1 MSGSGDHGD
10 HGHPHPHRHAHG
22 QFEHSH
28 DDGAVPHSHVD
39 PDEILSGRE
48 IVDDYAAIHG
58 PTVGDRVRLGDTGLV
73 IEIEYDAQERGNEF
87 LAGFGKTARDGLLL
101 KAAAVRDTCDVVISN
116 VVIIDA
122 TCRIGKASIGIREG
136 RISGIGR
143 AGNPDM
149 QDDVDVVIGT
159 GTTIIS
165 GEGMIATAGAIDTHV
180 HLLSPRIM
188 EASLAAGVTSII
200 GQEFGP
206 VWGVGVNSPWALRHA
221 FNSFD
226 QWPVNIGFLGRGS
239 SSNDAPLVEAL
250 VEGGA
255 CGFKVHEDMGAHTR
269 ALDTALNV
277 AEQFDVQ
284 VALHTDGLNE
294 CLSVEDTLKVLD
306 GRTIHAFHIEGCG
319 GGHVPNVLK
328 LAGVAN
334 VIGSSTNPTLPF
346 GRDALDEHYEMI
358 FSAHGLN
365 HHSHS
370 DHAMVTDR
378 IRGGTMGAEGVLHDL
393 GVIGITSSDAQGMGR
408 AGETIRRTFQLAAK
422 NKQDL
427 RVEATV
433 HDNDRVRQYMAKLTI
448 NPAIAH
454 GLSHEIGSLDI
465 GKLAD
470 IVLWRPDHFGAK
482 PQLVLKAGFPAYG
495 VTGDPNA
502 TTDSCE
508 PLVLGPQFGS
518 FGATAADLSV
528 AFVSQ
533 AALDAGDDHM
543 TTRRRRVAVKGTRN
557 IGPANLVHN
566 SRLGK
571 VDVDSKTG
579 RVSLDGESVYSEPS
593 QSVTLSRLYFL

>member
-1 MSGSGDHGD
+1 MSQHTHGE
-10 HGHPHPHRHAHG
+10 
-22 QFEHSH
+22 FEHSH
-28 DDGAVPHSHVD
+28 EHGGVPHSHTH
-39 PDEILSGRE
+39 PDEILP
-48 IVDDYAAIHG
+48 DDYAAIHG

-73 IEIEYDAQERGNEF
+73 IQIEYDAQERGNEF

-101 KAAAVRDTCDVVISN
+101 KAAAVKATCDVVISN
-116 VVIIDA
+116 VVVIDA
-122 TCRIGKASIGIREG
+122 TCRIGKVSIGIREG
-136 RISGIGR
+136 RICGVGR

-149 QDDVDVVIGT
+149 QDDVDIVVGT

-165 GEGMIATAGAIDTHV
+165 GEGLIATAGAIDTHV

-188 EASLAAGVTSII
+188 EASLAAGVTTII

-239 SSNDAPLVEAL
+239 SSDEAPLIEAL

-255 CGFKVHEDMGAHTR
+255 AGFKVHEDMGAHTR

-277 AEQFDVQ
+277 AERFDVQ

-294 CLSVEDTLKVLD
+294 CLSVEDTLSVLA

-328 LAGVAN
+328 LAGVPN

-370 DHAMVTDR
+370 DHHMVNDR

-408 AGETIRRTFQLAAK
+408 AGETVRRTFQLAAK
-422 NKQDL
+422 NKRDL
-427 RVEATV
+427 GHGATA

-454 GLSHEIGSLDI
+454 GLSHEIGSLDV

-482 PQLVLKAGFPAYG
+482 PQLVLKSGFPAYG

-533 AALDAGDDHM
+533 AAVDAGDDHM
-543 TTRRRRVAVKGTRN
+543 TTRRRRVAVKGTRD
-557 IGPANLVHN
+557 IGPANMMLN
-566 SRLGK
+566 DRLGN
-571 VDVDSKTG
+571 VDVDPATG
-579 RVSLDGESVYSEPS
+579 MVTLDGETVYSEPS
-593 QSVTLSRLYFL
+593 DSVPLSRLYFL

>member
-1 MSGSGDHGD
+1 MSDHS
-10 HGHPHPHRHAHG
+10 HPHPHPH
-22 QFEHSH
+22 QHSH
-28 DDGAVPHSHVD
+28 GGVEHRHDDFEGGAVPHSHEH
-39 PDEILSGRE
+39 PDEILPN
-48 IVDDYAAIHG
+48 DYAAIHG
-58 PTVGDRVRLGDTGLV
+58 PTVGDRVRLGDTRLV
-73 IEIEYDAQERGNEF
+73 VQIEYDAQQRGDEF

-101 KAAAVRDTCDVVISN
+101 KAAAVRDTCDLVISN

-122 TCRIGKASIGIREG
+122 MHRIGKASIGIRDG

-149 QDDVDVVIGT
+149 LDGVDVVVGT
-159 GTTIIS
+159 GTAIVS

-188 EASLAAGVTSII
+188 EASLASGVTTII

-206 VWGVGVNSPWALRHA
+206 LWGVGVNSPWALRHA
-221 FNSFD
+221 FNAFD

-239 SSNDAPLVEAL
+239 SSDPAPLVEAL
-250 VEGGA
+250 VEGGV

-269 ALDTALNV
+269 ALDMALRV
-277 AEQFDVQ
+277 AEDHDVQ

-294 CLSVEDTLKVLD
+294 CLSVEDTLSVLD

-358 FSAHGLN
+358 FACHGLN

-370 DHAMVTDR
+370 DGEMVNDR
-378 IRGGTMGAEGVLHDL
+378 IRNGTMGAEGVLHDL

-408 AGETIRRTFQLAAK
+408 AGETVRRTFQLAAK
-422 NKQDL
+422 MKQDL
-427 RVEATV
+427 DDGPTW
-433 HDNDRVRQYMAKLTI
+433 HDNERVRRYIAKLTI

-454 GLSHEIGSLDI
+454 GLSHEIGSI
-465 GKLAD
+465 EVGKLAD

-533 AALDAGDDHM
+533 AAVDAGDDHM
-543 TTRRRRVAVKGTRN
+543 TTRRNRVAVRNTRG
-557 IGPANLVHN
+557 IGPADLIHN
-566 SRLGK
+566 ARLGH
-571 VDVDSKTG
+571 VDVDSRTG
-579 RVSLDGESVYSEPS
+579 
-593 QSVTLSRLYFL
+593 SVTFEGAVVYADPADSVSLSRLYFL

>member
-1 MSGSGDHGD
+1 MTGHQHADDHD
-10 HGHPHPHRHAHG
+10 VSRHLY
-22 QFEHSH
+22 
-28 DDGAVPHSHVD
+28 
-39 PDEILSGRE
+39 PDEILPA
-48 IVDDYAAIHG
+48 DYAAIHG

-73 IEIEYDAQERGNEF
+73 VQVEHDAQLRGNEF

-101 KAAAVRDTCDVVISN
+101 QAAAVRDTCDLVISN
-116 VVIIDA
+116 VLLVDA
-122 TCRIGKASIGIREG
+122 IHPIGKVSIGIREG
-136 RISGIGR
+136 RICGIGR
-143 AGNPDM
+143 AGNPDTL
-149 QDDVDVVIGT
+149 DGVDVVVGT
-159 GTTIIS
+159 GTSIVS
-165 GEGMIATAGAIDTHV
+165 GEGLIATAGAIDTHV

-188 EASLAAGVTSII
+188 EASLAAGVTTII

-221 FNSFD
+221 FDAFD
-226 QWPVNIGFLGRGS
+226 AWPVNIGFLARGS
-239 SSNDAPLVEAL
+239 SSHPAPLEEAL

-269 ALDTALNV
+269 ALDTALRV
-277 AEQFDVQ
+277 AEEHDVQ

-294 CLSVEDTLKVLD
+294 CLSVEDTLRVLD

-334 VIGSSTNPTLPF
+334 VLGSSTNPTLPF

-358 FSAHGLN
+358 FAAHGLN

-370 DHAMVTDR
+370 DHSMVSDR

-408 AGETIRRTFQLAAK
+408 AGETVRRTFQLAAK
-422 NKQDL
+422 MKIDL
-427 RVEATV
+427 GHGNSL
-433 HDNDRVRQYMAKLTI
+433 HDNDRVRRYVAKLTI

-454 GLSHEIGSLDI
+454 GLAHEIGSI
-465 GKLAD
+465 EVGKLAD

-482 PQLVLKAGFPAYG
+482 PQLVLKAGFPAFG

-518 FGATAADLSV
+518 FGAAARDLSV

-533 AALDAGDDHM
+533 AAAADGNDHM
-543 TTRRRRVAVKGTRN
+543 TTHRRRVGIRGTRG
-557 IGPANLVHN
+557 IGPADLVHN
-566 SRLGK
+566 HRLGQ
-571 VDVDSKTG
+571 VDVDARTG
-579 RVSLDGESVYSEPS
+579 MVSFDGERVYTDPADSVS
-593 QSVTLSRLYFL
+593 LSRLYFI

>member
-1 MSGSGDHGD
+1 MTTHRHGEFEHHHEHGD
-10 HGHPHPHRHAHG
+10 
-22 QFEHSH
+22 
-28 DDGAVPHSHVD
+28 VPHSHTR
-39 PDEILSGRE
+39 PDEILP
-48 IVDDYAAIHG
+48 DDYAAIHG

-73 IEIEYDAQERGNEF
+73 IQIEYDAQERGNEF

-101 KAAAVRDTCDVVISN
+101 KAAAVKDTCDVVISN
-116 VVIIDA
+116 VVLVDA
-122 TCRIGKASIGIREG
+122 TCRIGKASIGIRDG
-136 RISGIGR
+136 RICGVGR
-143 AGNPDM
+143 AGNPDV
-149 QDDVDVVIGT
+149 QDGVDVVVGT

-165 GEGMIATAGAIDTHV
+165 GEGLIATAGAIDTHV

-188 EASLAAGVTSII
+188 EASLAAGVTTII

-239 SSNDAPLVEAL
+239 SSDAAPLVEAL

-255 CGFKVHEDMGAHTR
+255 VGFKVHEDMGAHAR
-269 ALDTALNV
+269 ALDTALDV
-277 AEQFDVQ
+277 AEEYDVQ

-294 CLSVEDTLKVLD
+294 CLSVEDTLKVLA

-328 LAGVAN
+328 LAGVPN

-358 FSAHGLN
+358 FAAHGLN

-370 DHAMVTDR
+370 DHHLVKDR

-408 AGETIRRTFQLAAK
+408 AGETVRRTFQLAAK
-422 NKQDL
+422 NKFD
-427 RVEATV
+427 RGEGASV
-433 HDNDRVRQYMAKLTI
+433 HDNDRVRQYVAKLTI

-454 GLSHEIGSLDI
+454 GLAHEIGSLDV

-482 PQLVLKAGFPAYG
+482 PQLVLKSGFPAYG

-533 AALDAGDDHM
+533 AAVDAGDDHM
-543 TTRRRRVAVKGTRN
+543 TTRRRRVAVRDNRN
-557 IGPANLVHN
+557 IGPRNMVLN
-566 SRLGK
+566 DRLGT
-571 VDVDSKTG
+571 VDVDPATG
-579 RVSLDGESVYSEPS
+579 MVSLDGETVYSEPS
-593 QSVTLSRLYFL
+593 VEVPLSRLYFL

>member
-1 MSGSGDHGD
+1 MSGAGHDPLHDHS
-10 HGHPHPHRHAHG
+10 HGHPHRHSHG
-22 QFEHSH
+22 EFEHSH
-28 DDGAVPHSHVD
+28 DDGAVPHSHVR
-39 PDEILSGRE
+39 PEEILP
-48 IVDDYAAIHG
+48 DDYAAIHG
-58 PTVGDRVRLGDTGLV
+58 PTAGDRVRLGDTGLV
-73 IEIEYDAQERGNEF
+73 IQIEYDAQERGNEF

-116 VVIIDA
+116 VVIVDA
-122 TCRIGKASIGIREG
+122 TCRIGKVSIGIREG
-136 RISGIGR
+136 RICGVGR

-149 QDDVDVVIGT
+149 QDGVDVVVGT

-165 GEGMIATAGAIDTHV
+165 GEGLIATAGAIDTHV

-188 EASLAAGVTSII
+188 EASLASGVTSII

-239 SSNDAPLVEAL
+239 SSDDAPLIEAL

-277 AEQFDVQ
+277 AEVFDVQ

-294 CLSVEDTLKVLD
+294 CLSVEDTLSVLA

-378 IRGGTMGAEGVLHDL
+378 IRNGTMGAEGVLHDL

-408 AGETIRRTFQLAAK
+408 AGETVRRTFQLAAK

-427 RVEATV
+427 LTEPTV

-454 GLSHEIGSLDI
+454 GLSHEIGSLDV

-502 TTDSCE
+502 TTDSCQ
-508 PLVLGPQFGS
+508 PLVMGPQFGS
-518 FGATAADLSV
+518 YGSTAADLSV

-543 TTRRRRVAVKGTRN
+543 TTRRRRVAVKGARN
-557 IGPANLVHN
+557 IGPANMVLN
-566 SRLGK
+566 NRLGN
-571 VDVDSKTG
+571 VDVDAKTG
-579 RVSLDGESVYSEPS
+579 MVSLDGESVYSAPS
-593 QSVTLSRLYFL
+593 ETVSLSRLYFL